1 MSQAGSIDTG
11 SSPSVPTSFVTDVN
25 SPAVPAANVLNV
37 LGGTTFINDDDGI
50 LTDGSSG
57 SNTLT
62 VFLTNRISNTV
73 TTTDATPTNL
83 SVNGLGASANV
94 YNFEVNVAAYNTT
107 DATGAGFSVF
117 GTIRTDGAAATLIN
131 TSDVIKNTEGTMSG
145 TDVSLSVSGNNVLII
160 VTGLAAKTINWKGI
174 TTYTVVG
181 A

>member
-107 DATGAGFSVF
+107 DAPGS
-117 GTIRTDGAAATLIN
+117 
-131 TSDVIKNTEGTMSG
+131 
-145 TDVSLSVSGNNVLII
+145 
-160 VTGLAAKTINWKGI
+160 
-174 TTYTVVG
+174 
-181 A
+181 